1 LCFLTNLLDNLHN
14 LHNLHNLSDGKSAM
28 QHCQPLK
35 HTLWIALIIS
45 AVFSSNTAFS
55 CTRILKAGAGQAT
68 MVGRNMDWDA
78 DLQTNLWVYPKGL
91 QHYGSDSTNAL
102 QWTAKYGSIVA
113 TAYDTAITT
122 DGMNEKGLA
131 AHLLSLAGS
140 DYGKRD
146 EKQLGLSVLMW
157 AQFYL
162 DNFQSVDE
170 AVRFTQ
176 TTVFQLLPALDAH
189 THHYID
195 LHLALEDASGD
206 SAIIEYTNGKPTIYH
221 SRDYAVL
228 TNSPT
233 YDRQLLNL
241 KNYQGMGGDKP
252 LPGTSDSTDRFIRA
266 AYYTARLPQPD
277 SIEEAVAGI
286 MSVIQNAGQP
296 YGTHIH
302 SVWRVVCDLTHQ
314 VYYFNS
320 LNRFNTIWARLD
332 KFKLQAGMPVMK
344 LDLTN
349 NPDLVGDVSKEFV
362 PVF

>member
-1 LCFLTNLLDNLHN
+1 
-14 LHNLHNLSDGKSAM
+14 M
-28 QHCQPLK
+28 QNCQPLK
-35 HTLWIALIIS
+35 HTLWVTLIVW
-45 AVFSSNTAFS
+45 AFFSSNTAFS
-55 CTRILKAGAGQAT
+55 CTRILKAGRGLAT

-78 DLQTNLWVYPKGL
+78 DLQTNLWVYPEGL
-91 QHYGSDSTNAL
+91 RRTGTDAANAL
-102 QWTAKYGSIVA
+102 HWTAKYGSIVA
-113 TAYDTAITT
+113 TAYETAITT

-146 EKQLGLSVLMW
+146 ETQAGVSVLMW

-170 AVRFTQ
+170 AVRFTE
-176 TTVFQLLPALDAH
+176 TNAFQLLPALDAH
-189 THHYID
+189 TNRSID

-221 SRDYAVL
+221 SREYTVL

-233 YDRQLLNL
+233 YDRQLLNV

-252 LPGTSDSTDRFIRA
+252 LPGTTDPMDRFVRA
-266 AYYTARLPQPD
+266 TYYTARLPLPESTQ
-277 SIEEAVAGI
+277 EAVAGI
-286 MSVIQNAGQP
+286 MSVIQNTGQP
-296 YGTHIH
+296 YGTRAH
-302 SVWRVVCDLTHQ
+302 SIWRIVSDLTHQ

-320 LNRFNTIWARLD
+320 LNRFNTIWVRLD
-332 KFKLQAGMPVMK
+332 KFKLLAGAPMMK
-344 LDLTN
+344 LELGN
-349 NPDLVGDVSKEFV
+349 NPDLVGDVSKYFV

>member
-1 LCFLTNLLDNLHN
+1 
-14 LHNLHNLSDGKSAM
+14 M
-28 QHCQPLK
+28 QNCQPRK
-35 HTLWIALIIS
+35 HPLWVALIIS

-55 CTRILKAGAGQAT
+55 CTRILKAGTGHAT
-68 MVGRNMDWDA
+68 LVGRNMDWDA
-78 DLQTNLWVYPKGL
+78 DLQTNLWVYPEGL
-91 QHYGSDSTNAL
+91 QHNNTDAANAL
-102 QWTAKYGSIVA
+102 HWTAKYGSIVA
-113 TAYDTAITT
+113 TAYDSAITT

-140 DYGKRD
+140 NYGNRD
-146 EKQLGLSVLMW
+146 ETQPGLSVLMW

-170 AVRFTQ
+170 AVRFTE
-176 TTVFQLLPALDAH
+176 TTAFQLLPALDAH

-206 SAIIEYTNGKPTIYH
+206 SAIIEYTHGKPVIYH
-221 SRDYAVL
+221 SRDYTVL

-252 LPGTSDSTDRFIRA
+252 LPGTIDSMDRFVRA
-266 AYYTARLPQPD
+266 TYYTARLPLPESTQ
-277 SIEEAVAGI
+277 EAVAGI

-302 SVWRVVCDLTHQ
+302 SIWRVVSDLTHQ

-320 LNRFNTIWARLD
+320 LSRFNTIWVRLD
-332 KFKLQAGMPVMK
+332 EFKLQAGMPMMK
-344 LDLTN
+344 LDLAN
-349 NPDLVGDVSKEFV
+349 NPDLAGDVSKAFV
-362 PVF
+362 AVF